1 MNMLIKCKLFYKL
14 KEYILSNK
22 TLFGQYEKIYVFGSI
37 LKKENYVNDIDLL
50 FVYLEEFDNMV
61 ECSNALAELIEQYL
75 QKPVDLT
82 VLSKTELKETS
93 FLRRL
98 NNNYIRII

>member
-1 MNMLIKCKLFYKL
+1 M
-14 KEYILSNK
+14 
-22 TLFGQYEKIYVFGSI
+22 FGQYEKIYVFGSI

-61 ECSNALAELIEQYL
+61 EYSNALAELIEQYL

>member
-14 KEYILSNK
+14 KEYILSNN
-22 TLFGQYEKIYVFGSI
+22 EKIYVFGSI
-37 LKKENYVNDIDLL
+37 LKKEHYVNDIDLL

>member
-1 MNMLIKCKLFYKL
+1 MLIKCKLFYKL

-37 LKKENYVNDIDLL
+37 LKKEHYVNDID
-50 FVYLEEFDNMV
+50 
-61 ECSNALAELIEQYL
+61 SNALAELIEQYL

>member
-1 MNMLIKCKLFYKL
+1 M
-14 KEYILSNK
+14 SNK

-61 ECSNALAELIEQYL
+61 EYSNALAELIEQYL